1 MGEKAF
7 IKTIQKAK
15 PERMEYYPNISDNKK
30 KRKFI
35 EQIKRLIRS
44 SMEYRDYIQF
54 LRENID
60 MDSCAFFQ
68 FVTSNSSLNP
78 DNKKIK
84 IEIHHEPFTLDDL
97 VATVL
102 EKYIEEGL
110 PIDSLDIAEEVMEL
124 HYKNQ
129 VGLIPLSKTIHEIV
143 HNSGKIPI
151 PLYMCYGAYVQFVRD
166 YEPYLSKL
174 GLMDKLE
181 RKIKA
186 TKEITAESFD
196 AIRREFEYLEVEG
209 RSDDLEKLPEEEE
222 TFVLAS

>member
-35 EQIKRLIRS
+35 EQTKRSIRS

-102 EKYIEEGL
+102 EK
-110 PIDSLDIAEEVMEL
+110 
-124 HYKNQ
+124 NQ

-151 PLYMCYGAYVQFVRD
+151 PLYMCYGAYVQFVRE